1 MNAIRIRRT
10 IDSET
15 LTIPELRGLIG
26 REVEIIVLE
35 ESPRFVQLETE
46 ESFLSLAPKPT
57 PEERESNLAALREMA
72 KTDPT
77 MAAWLELI
85 DSDGIDVDAVI
96 RNRGFQ
102 EETWDASR

>member
-15 LTIPELRGLIG
+15 LTVPELRGLIG

-35 ESPRFVQLETE
+35 EAPRFVTLETE
-46 ESFLSLAPKPT
+46 ATFLALAPP
-57 PEERESNLAALREMA
+57 PPPPAEREANLAALREMA

-77 MAAWLELI
+77 MAAWLDLI

-96 RNRGFQ
+96 RNRGN
-102 EETWDASR
+102 